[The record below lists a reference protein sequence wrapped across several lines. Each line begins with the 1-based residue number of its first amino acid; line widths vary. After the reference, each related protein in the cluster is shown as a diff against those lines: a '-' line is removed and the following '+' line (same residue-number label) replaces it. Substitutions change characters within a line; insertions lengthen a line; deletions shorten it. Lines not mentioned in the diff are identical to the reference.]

1 MVHKPATTLAE
12 AAALASAFPVNALSS
27 DIQNVFRQLQNGN
40 NVPSELIANI
50 LLTSISLACQSLI
63 EVINPYTGKA
73 EPCALYFMTMAESGM
88 GKTTIK
94 NQVMA
99 PFYNFAVAIK
109 QDYKC
114 KLAAYEDELDVWN
127 TARQALKSR
136 FRAAIKKGD
145 NGADEQAELILHS
158 SNAPQAPVNPDILYN
173 DVSPAAL
180 IEGLRRYSSAALI
193 TDEAI
198 TFFNSDLKNHLGFLN
213 TAWDGGIYNYN
224 RGNRESFSIKPLLTI
239 LLMVQP
245 AICLDYLKKQGDTA
259 KASGF
264 LSRIL
269 FASVPPLNHTVPFGY
284 RFNTTPQLQNE
295 NALPEFHDRIKSL
308 LAAQKA
314 QIDSGNMD
322 KVQLMPD
329 AQASNF
335 WAIKREQWVAKAI
348 PHQPW
353 SCISDMVQKANTNT
367 LRIAGALHYFSHLG
381 SQTITLESMERAAC
395 IMEWYLDHAATLF
408 YKFTPEYQLEQDAE
422 ELRLWII
429 ERIHQNYG
437 RPIRKNYALKYGPNR
452 LRKSDKLNSLLN
464 YLSIKGQIYSVQSHP
479 NNPIYISTMNA
490 MGIIVPPPD
499 MQPLGRFVILPPY
512 QPIKP
517 AGF

>member
-1 MVHKPATTLAE
+1 M
-12 AAALASAFPVNALSS
+12 
-27 DIQNVFRQLQNGN
+27 
-40 NVPSELIANI
+40 
-50 LLTSISLACQSLI
+50 
-63 EVINPYTGKA
+63 
-73 EPCALYFMTMAESGM
+73 
-88 GKTTIK
+88 
-94 NQVMA
+94 
-99 PFYNFAVAIK
+99 
-109 QDYKC
+109 
-114 KLAAYEDELDVWN
+114 
-127 TARQALKSR
+127 
-136 FRAAIKKGD
+136 
-145 NGADEQAELILHS
+145 
-158 SNAPQAPVNPDILYN
+158 NPDILYN
-173 DVSPAAL
+173 DASPAAL

-213 TAWDGGIYNYN
+213 AAWDGGIYNYN
-224 RGNRESFSIKPLLTI
+224 RGNRESFSIKPLLTM

-245 AICLDYLKKQGDTA
+245 AICFDYLKKQGDTA

-269 FASVPPLNHTVPFGY
+269 FASVPPLSHTVPFGY
-284 RFNTTPQLQNE
+284 RFNATPQLQNE

-308 LAAQKA
+308 LSAQKA
-314 QIDSGNMD
+314 QIDSGKMD

-335 WAIKREQWVAKAI
+335 WAMKREQWVAKAI

-367 LRIAGALHYFSHLG
+367 LRIAGALHYFSHPG

-452 LRKSDKLNSLLN
+452 LRKSDKLDSLLN
-464 YLSIKGQIYSVQSHP
+464 YLSIKGRIYSVQSHP